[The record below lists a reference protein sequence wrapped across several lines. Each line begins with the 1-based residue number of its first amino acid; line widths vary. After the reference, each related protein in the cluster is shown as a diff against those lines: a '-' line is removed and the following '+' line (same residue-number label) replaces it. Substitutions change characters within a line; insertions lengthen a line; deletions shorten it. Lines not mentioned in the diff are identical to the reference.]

1 MAQHDVEI
9 GKIICST
16 NAVESL
22 NGRYRRA
29 IWARGHFP
37 TAQAALKLPLP
48 RHPFPDPTGRDK
60 TRWAMRWKPDIDRYT
75 VNSDSPDERVDGASG
90 GRDEG
95 GGRGRTGRSSLG
107 SSNRPPS
114 GAAATRYTRSVR
126 AVARVPNPESLDP
139 LHDLVPHIGLNWC
152 PLNGGNRHGALAR
165 PASPGGVQ
173 RLRQVQLLSA
183 ASGN

>member
-29 IWARGHFP
+29 IGARGHFP

-48 RHPFPDPTGRDK
+48 RHPLPDPTGRDK

-75 VNSDSPDERVDGASG
+75 VNSDSPDDGSTAPPVAVTRAVVEVEQG
-90 GRDEG
+90 DRALGAQTGLR
-95 GGRGRTGRSSLG
+95 RGRRRPETRVRPGGSASTQSRIVGSTPRSG
-107 SSNRPPS
+107 PAYRPQWVP
-114 GAAATRYTRSVR
+114 TEWRQPPWSVSQ
-126 AVARVPNPESLDP
+126 A
-139 LHDLVPHIGLNWC
+139 G
-152 PLNGGNRHGALAR
+152 
-165 PASPGGVQ
+165 SPGGVQ

>member
-9 GKIICST
+9 GKIICSM

-22 NGRYRRA
+22 NGCYRRA

-48 RHPFPDPTGRDK
+48 RHPLPDPTGRDK
-60 TRWAMRWKPDIDRYT
+60 TRWAMRWKPDIDHYT
-75 VNSDSPDERVDGASG
+75 VNSDRPDERVDGASG

-114 GAAATRYTRSVR
+114 GAAATRYTSQSGGSASTQSRIVGSTPRSGPAYR
-126 AVARVPNPESLDP
+126 FQWVPTE
-139 LHDLVPHIGLNWC
+139 W
-152 PLNGGNRHGALAR
+152 
-165 PASPGGVQ
+165 
-173 RLRQVQLLSA
+173 RQPPWSVSQA
-183 ASGN
+183 G